1 MDWKTLFDEE
11 EREIDRV
18 LKEINND
25 PKFEDVVPP
34 PDIREELSANIH
46 EYQKQYKSDTLS
58 DEEKELIRLGKC
70 YKKRRK
76 VERYVILV
84 AAVVAML
91 AIGTV
96 SIGENKNI
104 LTMLKQKL
112 TGREQT
118 VSDSGSTEPI
128 KYIEEN
134 EMYEKIEEE
143 YDFIPIRL
151 IYRPAKTVFVEGF
164 FGKEIQN
171 ISMAYEADNGTSIL
185 YVISPNYRESSVGS
199 INEDEKIQEYTMSV
213 NQASISVSEYL
224 IEESGQNRWSIH
236 FVYED
241 VQYWLRITNLEQS
254 EVEKIINN
262 LSFNF
267 C

>member
-18 LKEINND
+18 LEEINND
-25 PKFEDVVPP
+25 PKFEEVVPSP
-34 PDIREELSANIH
+34 EVCEELFAKIH
-46 EYQKQYKSDTLS
+46 EYQKQYKADTLS
-58 DEEKELIRLGKC
+58 DEEKELIRLGRS
-70 YKKRRK
+70 YRKRRK
-76 VERYVILV
+76 VERYAILV
-84 AAVVAML
+84 AAVVTML

-104 LTMLKQKL
+104 LTMLKEMI
-112 TGREQT
+112 TGGEHT
-118 VSDSGSTEPI
+118 ISDSGSIEPV
-128 KYIEEN
+128 KYVEEN

-143 YDFIPIRL
+143 YGFKPVRL
-151 IYRPAKTVFVEGF
+151 IYRPAKTIFVEGV

-171 ISMAYEADNGTSIL
+171 ISMAYEADNGTTIL
-185 YVISPNYRESSVGS
+185 YVIRPYYREASVGS
-199 INEDEKIQEYTMSV
+199 VIEDEKIQEYTMSV
-213 NQASISVSEYL
+213 NQTSISVSEYL
-224 IEESGQNRWSIH
+224 IEESGENRWSIN

-241 VQYWLRITNLEQS
+241 VQYLLTITNMEQD